1 MEPLAPAHSYDD
13 HQSSRANS
21 ELAEPHRKKKGGK
34 GMNLLYCIPHLYN
47 SGGMERVLTQ
57 KVNWLAA
64 HTDYTITIVTT
75 EPTPT
80 GMSDIYFPLDKRV
93 KVVAL
98 NVDFNADYHKCLFPK
113 WLGHTR
119 RMRLYRQKLTDYIL
133 REKINL
139 CISLCGKEIAFLN
152 QLPCR
157 TIAESHFA
165 KEQRTQL
172 LMANHSG
179 WFWALLGR
187 VRTWQLVQSVKPL
200 ERLVVLTDAD
210 KAAWEKAGCTNVTV
224 IPNPC
229 MLDNCQLSTIHSQ
242 FPKTVLAVGRLHEQ
256 KGFDLL
262 LQAWKPIEKTYSD
275 WSLRIVGEGPKR
287 AELEAQIEL
296 QGLKRVVLAGATNN
310 VLDEYEAASIFV
322 LSSRYEGLP
331 LALIE
336 AMWCG
341 LPCIAFDC
349 PQGPAELLAEDRGW
363 LVPNGDIAEL
373 TAQIANALSHP
384 EEALKCAQKAQS
396 FAQTTYSEAAIMP
409 QWVQLIE
416 SRK

>member
-1 MEPLAPAHSYDD
+1 
-13 HQSSRANS
+13 
-21 ELAEPHRKKKGGK
+21 
-34 GMNLLYCIPHLYN
+34 MNLLYCIPHLYN

-64 HTDYTITIVTT
+64 HTDYTITIVST

-80 GMSDIYFPLDKRV
+80 GTPKCYFPLSE
-93 KVVAL
+93 KVQVVEL
-98 NVDFNADYHKCLFPK
+98 NIDFNADYTKPLLPK
-113 WLGHTR
+113 YCAHMR
-119 RMRLYRQKLTDYIL
+119 RMRAYKRALTEYIVQHGI
-133 REKINL
+133 EL
-139 CISLCGKEIAFLN
+139 CISLGGKEIAFLRH
-152 QLPCR
+152 LPCR
-157 TIAESHFA
+157 TIAEMHFA
-165 KEQRTQL
+165 MDQRRQL
-172 LMANHSG
+172 IEANHKSL
-179 WFWALLGR
+179 FWSLVGE
-187 VRTWQLVQSVKPL
+187 VRTRQLVQAVKPL

-229 MLDNCQLSTIHSQ
+229 AINSRKSKVESRKT
-242 FPKTVLAVGRLHEQ
+242 KTVLAVGRLHEQ

-287 AELEAQIEL
+287 AELEAQIES
-296 QGLKRVVLAGATNN
+296 QSLKRVVLAGATNN

-349 PQGPAELLAEDRGW
+349 PQGPAELLADDRGW

-373 TAQIANALSHP
+373 TAQIAYALSHP
-384 EEALKCAQKAQS
+384 EEALKRAQKAQS

-416 SRK
+416 SCK

>member
-1 MEPLAPAHSYDD
+1 
-13 HQSSRANS
+13 
-21 ELAEPHRKKKGGK
+21 
-34 GMNLLYCIPHLYN
+34 MNLLYCIPHLYN

-64 HTDYTITIVTT
+64 HTQHEITILTT
-75 EPTPT
+75 EPVPT
-80 GMSDIYFPLDKRV
+80 GTPKCYFPLSE
-93 KVVAL
+93 KVQVVEL
-98 NVDFNADYHKCLFPK
+98 NIDFNADYTKPLLPK
-113 WLGHTR
+113 YCAHMR
-119 RMRLYRQKLTDYIL
+119 RMRAYKRALTEYIVQHGI
-133 REKINL
+133 EL
-139 CISLCGKEIAFLN
+139 CISLGGKEIAFLRH
-152 QLPCR
+152 LPCR
-157 TIAESHFA
+157 TIAEMHFA
-165 KEQRTQL
+165 MDQRRQL
-172 LMANHSG
+172 IEANHKSL
-179 WFWALLGR
+179 FWSLVGE
-187 VRTWQLVQSVKPL
+187 VRTRQLVQAVKPL

-210 KAAWEKAGCTNVTV
+210 KTDWQRSGCTNVMC

-229 MLDNCQLSTIHSQ
+229 SLDGQKVSIKSAKSKTI
-242 FPKTVLAVGRLHEQ
+242 LAVGRLHEQ

-287 AELEAQIEL
+287 AELEAQIES

-336 AMWCG
+336 AMWFG

-373 TAQIANALSHP
+373 TAQIAYALSHP

-416 SRK
+416 SCK

>member
-1 MEPLAPAHSYDD
+1 
-13 HQSSRANS
+13 
-21 ELAEPHRKKKGGK
+21 
-34 GMNLLYCIPHLYN
+34 
-47 SGGMERVLTQ
+47 MERVLTQ

-80 GMSDIYFPLDKRV
+80 GTPKCYFPLSE
-93 KVVAL
+93 KVQVVEL
-98 NVDFNADYHKCLFPK
+98 NIDFNADYTKPLLPK
-113 WLGHTR
+113 YCAHMR
-119 RMRLYRQKLTDYIL
+119 RMRAYKRALTEYIVQHGI
-133 REKINL
+133 EL
-139 CISLCGKEIAFLN
+139 CISLGGKEIAFLRH
-152 QLPCR
+152 LPCR
-157 TIAESHFA
+157 TIAEMHFA
-165 KEQRTQL
+165 MDQRRQL
-172 LMANHSG
+172 IEANHKSL
-179 WFWALLGR
+179 FWSLVGE
-187 VRTWQLVQSVKPL
+187 VRTRQLVQAVKPL

-287 AELEAQIEL
+287 AELEAQIES

-336 AMWCG
+336 AMWSG

-363 LVPNGDIAEL
+363 LVPDGDIAEL
-373 TAQIANALSHP
+373 TAQIAYALSHP
-384 EEALKCAQKAQS
+384 EEALKRAQKAQI

-416 SRK
+416 SCK

>member
-1 MEPLAPAHSYDD
+1 
-13 HQSSRANS
+13 
-21 ELAEPHRKKKGGK
+21 
-34 GMNLLYCIPHLYN
+34 MNLLYCIPHLYN

-133 REKINL
+133 REKIDL

-187 VRTWQLVQSVKPL
+187 VRTWQLVQAVKPL
-200 ERLVVLTDAD
+200 ERLVVLTEAD

-229 MLDNCQLSTIHSQ
+229 AINSRKSKVESRKT
-242 FPKTVLAVGRLHEQ
+242 KTVLAVGRLHEQ

-287 AELEAQIEL
+287 AELEAQIES

-336 AMWCG
+336 AMWSG

-349 PQGPAELLAEDRGW
+349 PQGPAELLAENRGW

-373 TAQIANALSHP
+373 TAQIAYALSHP

-416 SRK
+416 SCK

>member
-1 MEPLAPAHSYDD
+1 
-13 HQSSRANS
+13 
-21 ELAEPHRKKKGGK
+21 
-34 GMNLLYCIPHLYN
+34 MNLLYCIPHLYN

-75 EPTPT
+75 EPVPT

-98 NVDFNADYHKCLFPK
+98 NVDFNADYTKPLLPK
-113 WLGHTR
+113 YCAHMR
-119 RMRLYRQKLTDYIL
+119 RMRAYKRALTEYIVQHGI
-133 REKINL
+133 EL
-139 CISLCGKEIAFLN
+139 CISLGGKEIAFLRH
-152 QLPCR
+152 LPCR
-157 TIAESHFA
+157 TIAEMHFA
-165 KEQRTQL
+165 MDQRRQL
-172 LMANHSG
+172 IEANHKSL
-179 WFWALLGR
+179 FWSLVGE
-187 VRTWQLVQSVKPL
+187 VRTRQLVQAVKPL

-229 MLDNCQLSTIHSQ
+229 SLDGQKVSIKSAKSKTI
-242 FPKTVLAVGRLHEQ
+242 LAVGRLHEQ

-287 AELEAQIEL
+287 AELEAQIES
-296 QGLKRVVLAGATNN
+296 QGLKRVVLVGATNN

-336 AMWCG
+336 AMWSG

-373 TAQIANALSHP
+373 TAQIAYALSHP
-384 EEALKCAQKAQS
+384 EEALKRAQKAQS

-416 SRK
+416 SCK

>member
-1 MEPLAPAHSYDD
+1 
-13 HQSSRANS
+13 
-21 ELAEPHRKKKGGK
+21 
-34 GMNLLYCIPHLYN
+34 MNLLYCIPHLYN

-75 EPTPT
+75 EPVPT

-98 NVDFNADYHKCLFPK
+98 NVDFNADYTKPLLPK
-113 WLGHTR
+113 YCAHMR
-119 RMRLYRQKLTDYIL
+119 RMRAYKRALTEYIVQHGI
-133 REKINL
+133 EL
-139 CISLCGKEIAFLN
+139 CISLGGKEIAFLRH
-152 QLPCR
+152 LPCR
-157 TIAESHFA
+157 TIAEMHFA
-165 KEQRTQL
+165 MDQRRQL
-172 LMANHSG
+172 IEANHKSL
-179 WFWALLGR
+179 FWSLVGE
-187 VRTWQLVQSVKPL
+187 VRTRQLVQAVKPL

-229 MLDNCQLSTIHSQ
+229 AINSRKSKVESRKT
-242 FPKTVLAVGRLHEQ
+242 KTVLAVGRLHEQ

-287 AELEAQIEL
+287 AELEAQIES
-296 QGLKRVVLAGATNN
+296 QSLKRVVLAGATNN

-349 PQGPAELLAEDRGW
+349 PQGPAELLAENRGW

-373 TAQIANALSHP
+373 TAQIAYALSHP
-384 EEALKCAQKAQS
+384 EEALKRAQKAQS

-416 SRK
+416 SCK

>member
-1 MEPLAPAHSYDD
+1 
-13 HQSSRANS
+13 
-21 ELAEPHRKKKGGK
+21 
-34 GMNLLYCIPHLYN
+34 MNLLYCIPHLYN

-200 ERLVVLTDAD
+200 ERLVVLTEAD

-287 AELEAQIEL
+287 AELEAQIES

-363 LVPNGDIAEL
+363 LVPDGDIAEL
-373 TAQIANALSHP
+373 TAQIAYALSHP

-416 SRK
+416 SCK

>member
-1 MEPLAPAHSYDD
+1 
-13 HQSSRANS
+13 
-21 ELAEPHRKKKGGK
+21 
-34 GMNLLYCIPHLYN
+34 MNLLYCIPHLYN

-80 GMSDIYFPLDKRV
+80 GTPKCYFPLSE
-93 KVVAL
+93 KVQVVEL
-98 NVDFNADYHKCLFPK
+98 NIDFNADYTKPLLPK
-113 WLGHTR
+113 YCAHMR
-119 RMRLYRQKLTDYIL
+119 RMRAYKRALTEYIVQHGI
-133 REKINL
+133 EL
-139 CISLCGKEIAFLN
+139 CISLGGKEIAFLRH
-152 QLPCR
+152 LPCR
-157 TIAESHFA
+157 TIAEMHFA
-165 KEQRTQL
+165 MDQRRQL
-172 LMANHSG
+172 IEANHKSL
-179 WFWALLGR
+179 FWSLVGE
-187 VRTWQLVQSVKPL
+187 VRTRQLVQAVKPL
-200 ERLVVLTDAD
+200 ERLVVLTEAD

-229 MLDNCQLSTIHSQ
+229 SLDGQKVSIKSAKSKTI
-242 FPKTVLAVGRLHEQ
+242 LAVGRLHEQ

-287 AELEAQIEL
+287 AELEAQIES

-322 LSSRYEGLP
+322 LSSRYEGFSLV
-331 LALIE
+331 LAE

-341 LPCIAFDC
+341 TPCVSFDC
-349 PQGPAELLAEDRGW
+349 PHGPAELLADDRGW

-373 TAQIANALSHP
+373 TAQIAYALSHP

-416 SRK
+416 SCK

>member
-1 MEPLAPAHSYDD
+1 
-13 HQSSRANS
+13 
-21 ELAEPHRKKKGGK
+21 
-34 GMNLLYCIPHLYN
+34 MNLLYCIPHLYN

-200 ERLVVLTDAD
+200 ERLVVLTEAD

-287 AELEAQIEL
+287 AELEAQIES
-296 QGLKRVVLAGATNN
+296 QGLKRVVLVGATNN

-336 AMWCG
+336 AMWSG

-373 TAQIANALSHP
+373 TAQIAYALSHP

-396 FAQTTYSEAAIMP
+396 FVQTTYSEAAIMP

-416 SRK
+416 SCK

>member
-1 MEPLAPAHSYDD
+1 
-13 HQSSRANS
+13 
-21 ELAEPHRKKKGGK
+21 
-34 GMNLLYCIPHLYN
+34 MNLLYCIPHLYN

-80 GMSDIYFPLDKRV
+80 GTPKCYFPLSE
-93 KVVAL
+93 KVQVVEL
-98 NVDFNADYHKCLFPK
+98 NIDFNADYTKPLLPK
-113 WLGHTR
+113 YCAHMR
-119 RMRLYRQKLTDYIL
+119 RMRAYKRALTEYIVQHGI
-133 REKINL
+133 EL
-139 CISLCGKEIAFLN
+139 CISLGGKEIAFLRH
-152 QLPCR
+152 LPCR
-157 TIAESHFA
+157 TIAEMHFA
-165 KEQRTQL
+165 MDQRRQL
-172 LMANHSG
+172 IEANHKSL
-179 WFWALLGR
+179 FWSLVGE
-187 VRTWQLVQSVKPL
+187 VRTRQLVQAVKPL

-229 MLDNCQLSTIHSQ
+229 SLDGQKVSIKSAKSKTI
-242 FPKTVLAVGRLHEQ
+242 LAVGRLHEQ

-287 AELEAQIEL
+287 AELEAQIES

-349 PQGPAELLAEDRGW
+349 PQGPAELLAEDRVW

-373 TAQIANALSHP
+373 TAQIAYALSHP
-384 EEALKCAQKAQS
+384 EEALKRAQKAQS

-416 SRK
+416 SCK

>member
-1 MEPLAPAHSYDD
+1 
-13 HQSSRANS
+13 
-21 ELAEPHRKKKGGK
+21 
-34 GMNLLYCIPHLYN
+34 MNLLYCIPHLYN

-80 GMSDIYFPLDKRV
+80 GTPKCYFPLSE
-93 KVVAL
+93 KVQVVEL
-98 NVDFNADYHKCLFPK
+98 NIDFNADYTKPLLPK
-113 WLGHTR
+113 YCAHMR
-119 RMRLYRQKLTDYIL
+119 RMRAYKRALTEYIVQHGI
-133 REKINL
+133 EL
-139 CISLCGKEIAFLN
+139 CISLGGKEIAFLRH
-152 QLPCR
+152 LPCR
-157 TIAESHFA
+157 TIAEMHFA
-165 KEQRTQL
+165 MDQRRQL
-172 LMANHSG
+172 IEANHKSL
-179 WFWALLGR
+179 FWSLVGE
-187 VRTWQLVQSVKPL
+187 VRTRQLVQAVKPL

-210 KAAWEKAGCTNVTV
+210 KTDWQRSGCTNVMC

-229 MLDNCQLSTIHSQ
+229 SLDGQKVSIKSAKSKTI
-242 FPKTVLAVGRLHEQ
+242 LAVGRLHEQ

-287 AELEAQIEL
+287 AELEAQIES

-373 TAQIANALSHP
+373 TAQIAYALSHP

-416 SRK
+416 SCK

>member
-1 MEPLAPAHSYDD
+1 M
-13 HQSSRANS
+13 RI
-21 ELAEPHRKKKGGK
+21 
-34 GMNLLYCIPHLYN
+34 LYCIPHLYN

-133 REKINL
+133 REKIDL

-187 VRTWQLVQSVKPL
+187 VRTWQLVQAVKPL

-229 MLDNCQLSTIHSQ
+229 ILDNCQLSTIHSQ

-287 AELEAQIEL
+287 AELEAQIES

-322 LSSRYEGLP
+322 LSSLYEGLP

-336 AMWCG
+336 AMWSG

-373 TAQIANALSHP
+373 TAQIAYALSHP
-384 EEALKCAQKAQS
+384 EEALKCAQKAQI

-416 SRK
+416 SCK

>member
-1 MEPLAPAHSYDD
+1 
-13 HQSSRANS
+13 
-21 ELAEPHRKKKGGK
+21 
-34 GMNLLYCIPHLYN
+34 MNLLYCIPHLYN

-98 NVDFNADYHKCLFPK
+98 NVDFNADYTKPLLPK
-113 WLGHTR
+113 YCAH
-119 RMRLYRQKLTDYIL
+119 MRHMRAYKRALTEYIVQHGI
-133 REKINL
+133 EL
-139 CISLCGKEIAFLN
+139 CISLGGKEIAFLRH
-152 QLPCR
+152 LPCR
-157 TIAESHFA
+157 TIAEMHFA
-165 KEQRTQL
+165 MDQRRQL
-172 LMANHSG
+172 IEANHKSL
-179 WFWALLGR
+179 FWSLVGE
-187 VRTWQLVQSVKPL
+187 VRTRQLVQAVKPL

-229 MLDNCQLSTIHSQ
+229 SLDGQKVSIKSAKSKTI
-242 FPKTVLAVGRLHEQ
+242 LAVGRLHEQ

-287 AELEAQIEL
+287 AELEAQIES
-296 QGLKRVVLAGATNN
+296 QGLKRVVLVGATNN

-336 AMWCG
+336 AMWFG

-373 TAQIANALSHP
+373 TAQIAYALSHP
-384 EEALKCAQKAQS
+384 EEALKRAQKAQS

-416 SRK
+416 SCK

>member
-1 MEPLAPAHSYDD
+1 
-13 HQSSRANS
+13 
-21 ELAEPHRKKKGGK
+21 
-34 GMNLLYCIPHLYN
+34 MNLLYCIPHLYN

-80 GMSDIYFPLDKRV
+80 GTPKCYFPLSE
-93 KVVAL
+93 KVQVVEL
-98 NVDFNADYHKCLFPK
+98 NIDFNADYTKPLLPK
-113 WLGHTR
+113 YCAHMR
-119 RMRLYRQKLTDYIL
+119 RMRAYKRALTEYIVQHGI
-133 REKINL
+133 EL
-139 CISLCGKEIAFLN
+139 CISLGGKEIAFLRH
-152 QLPCR
+152 LPCR
-157 TIAESHFA
+157 TIAEMHFA
-165 KEQRTQL
+165 MDQRRQL
-172 LMANHSG
+172 IEANHKSL
-179 WFWALLGR
+179 FWSLVGE
-187 VRTWQLVQSVKPL
+187 VRTRQLVQAVKPL
-200 ERLVVLTDAD
+200 ERLVVLTEAD

-229 MLDNCQLSTIHSQ
+229 SLDGQKVSIKSAKSKTI
-242 FPKTVLAVGRLHEQ
+242 LAVGRLHEQ

-287 AELEAQIEL
+287 AELEAQIES

-336 AMWCG
+336 AMWSG

-373 TAQIANALSHP
+373 TAQIAYALSHP
-384 EEALKCAQKAQS
+384 EEALKCAQKAQI

-416 SRK
+416 SCK

>member
-1 MEPLAPAHSYDD
+1 
-13 HQSSRANS
+13 
-21 ELAEPHRKKKGGK
+21 
-34 GMNLLYCIPHLYN
+34 MNLLYCIPHLYN

-80 GMSDIYFPLDKRV
+80 GTPKCYFPLSE
-93 KVVAL
+93 KVQVVEL
-98 NVDFNADYHKCLFPK
+98 NIDFNADYTKPLLPK
-113 WLGHTR
+113 YCAHMR
-119 RMRLYRQKLTDYIL
+119 RMRAYKRALTEYIVQHGI
-133 REKINL
+133 EL
-139 CISLCGKEIAFLN
+139 CISLGGKEIAFLRH
-152 QLPCR
+152 LPCR
-157 TIAESHFA
+157 TIAEMHFA
-165 KEQRTQL
+165 MDQRRQL
-172 LMANHSG
+172 IEANHKSL
-179 WFWALLGR
+179 FWSLVGE
-187 VRTWQLVQSVKPL
+187 VRTRQLVQAVKPL

-287 AELEAQIEL
+287 AELEAQIES
-296 QGLKRVVLAGATNN
+296 QSLKRVVLAGATNN

-322 LSSRYEGLP
+322 LSSRYEGFSLV
-331 LALIE
+331 LAE

-341 LPCIAFDC
+341 TPCVSFDC
-349 PQGPAELLAEDRGW
+349 PHGPAELLADDRGW

-373 TAQIANALSHP
+373 TAQIAYALSHP
-384 EEALKCAQKAQS
+384 EEALKRAQKAQS

-416 SRK
+416 SCK

>member
-1 MEPLAPAHSYDD
+1 
-13 HQSSRANS
+13 
-21 ELAEPHRKKKGGK
+21 
-34 GMNLLYCIPHLYN
+34 MNLLYCIPHLYN

-80 GMSDIYFPLDKRV
+80 GTPKCYFPLSE
-93 KVVAL
+93 KVQVVEL
-98 NVDFNADYHKCLFPK
+98 NIDFNADYTKPLLPK
-113 WLGHTR
+113 YCAHMR
-119 RMRLYRQKLTDYIL
+119 RMRAYKRALTEYIVQHGI
-133 REKINL
+133 EL
-139 CISLCGKEIAFLN
+139 CISLGGKEIAFLRH
-152 QLPCR
+152 LPCR
-157 TIAESHFA
+157 TIAEMHFA
-165 KEQRTQL
+165 MDQRRQL
-172 LMANHSG
+172 IEANHKSL
-179 WFWALLGR
+179 FWSLVGE
-187 VRTWQLVQSVKPL
+187 VRTRQLVQAVKPL
-200 ERLVVLTDAD
+200 ERLVVLTEAD

-229 MLDNCQLSTIHSQ
+229 SLDGQKVSIKSAKSKTI
-242 FPKTVLAVGRLHEQ
+242 LAVGRLHEQ
-256 KGFDLL
+256 KGFDFL

-275 WSLRIVGEGPKR
+275 WSLRIVGDGPKR
-287 AELEAQIEL
+287 AELEAQIES
-296 QGLKRVVLAGATNN
+296 QSLKRVVLAGATNN

-336 AMWCG
+336 AMWSG

-349 PQGPAELLAEDRGW
+349 PQGPAELLAENRGW

-373 TAQIANALSHP
+373 TAQIAYALSHP

-416 SRK
+416 SCK

>member
-1 MEPLAPAHSYDD
+1 
-13 HQSSRANS
+13 
-21 ELAEPHRKKKGGK
+21 
-34 GMNLLYCIPHLYN
+34 MNLLYCIPHLYN

-64 HTDYTITIVTT
+64 HTDYTITIITT

-133 REKINL
+133 REKIDL

-210 KAAWEKAGCTNVTV
+210 KTDWQRSGCTNVMC

-229 MLDNCQLSTIHSQ
+229 SLFCQKVSIKSAKSKTI
-242 FPKTVLAVGRLHEQ
+242 LAVGRLHEQ

-287 AELEAQIEL
+287 AELEAQIES

-336 AMWCG
+336 AMWSG

-373 TAQIANALSHP
+373 TAQIAYALSHP

-416 SRK
+416 SCK

>member
-1 MEPLAPAHSYDD
+1 
-13 HQSSRANS
+13 
-21 ELAEPHRKKKGGK
+21 
-34 GMNLLYCIPHLYN
+34 MNLLYCIPHLYN

-80 GMSDIYFPLDKRV
+80 GTPKCYFPLSE
-93 KVVAL
+93 KVQVVEL
-98 NVDFNADYHKCLFPK
+98 NIDFNADYTKPLLPK
-113 WLGHTR
+113 YCAHMR
-119 RMRLYRQKLTDYIL
+119 RMRAYKRALTEYIVQHGI
-133 REKINL
+133 EL
-139 CISLCGKEIAFLN
+139 CISLGGKEIAFLRH
-152 QLPCR
+152 LPCR
-157 TIAESHFA
+157 TIAEMHFA
-165 KEQRTQL
+165 MDQRRQL
-172 LMANHSG
+172 IEANHKSL
-179 WFWALLGR
+179 FWSLVGE
-187 VRTWQLVQSVKPL
+187 VRTRQLVQSVKPL

-229 MLDNCQLSTIHSQ
+229 AINSRKSKVESRKT
-242 FPKTVLAVGRLHEQ
+242 KTVLAVGRLHEQ

-287 AELEAQIEL
+287 AELEAQIES

-373 TAQIANALSHP
+373 TAQIAYALSHP
-384 EEALKCAQKAQS
+384 EEALKRAQKAQS

-416 SRK
+416 SCK

>member
-1 MEPLAPAHSYDD
+1 
-13 HQSSRANS
+13 
-21 ELAEPHRKKKGGK
+21 
-34 GMNLLYCIPHLYN
+34 MNLLYCIPHLYN

-80 GMSDIYFPLDKRV
+80 GTPKCYFPLSE
-93 KVVAL
+93 KVQVVEL
-98 NVDFNADYHKCLFPK
+98 NIDFNADYTKPLLPK
-113 WLGHTR
+113 YCAH
-119 RMRLYRQKLTDYIL
+119 MRHMRAYKRALTEYIVQHGI
-133 REKINL
+133 EL
-139 CISLCGKEIAFLN
+139 CISLGGKEIAFLRH
-152 QLPCR
+152 LPCR
-157 TIAESHFA
+157 TIAEMHFA
-165 KEQRTQL
+165 MDQRRQL
-172 LMANHSG
+172 IEANHKSL
-179 WFWALLGR
+179 FWSLVGE
-187 VRTWQLVQSVKPL
+187 VRTRQLVQAVKPL

-210 KAAWEKAGCTNVTV
+210 KTDWQRSGCTNVMC

-229 MLDNCQLSTIHSQ
+229 SLDGQKVSIKSAKSKTI
-242 FPKTVLAVGRLHEQ
+242 LAVGRLHEQ

-287 AELEAQIEL
+287 AELEAQIES

-336 AMWCG
+336 AMWSG

-373 TAQIANALSHP
+373 TAQIAYALSHP

-396 FAQTTYSEAAIMP
+396 FVQTTYSEAAIMP

-416 SRK
+416 SCK

>member
-1 MEPLAPAHSYDD
+1 
-13 HQSSRANS
+13 
-21 ELAEPHRKKKGGK
+21 
-34 GMNLLYCIPHLYN
+34 MNLLYCIPHLYN

-80 GMSDIYFPLDKRV
+80 GTPKCYFPLSE
-93 KVVAL
+93 KVQVVEL
-98 NVDFNADYHKCLFPK
+98 NIDFNADYTKPLLPK
-113 WLGHTR
+113 YCAHMR
-119 RMRLYRQKLTDYIL
+119 RMRAYKRALTEYIVQHGI
-133 REKINL
+133 EL
-139 CISLCGKEIAFLN
+139 CISLGGKEIAFLRH
-152 QLPCR
+152 LPCR
-157 TIAESHFA
+157 TIAEMHFA
-165 KEQRTQL
+165 MDQRRQL
-172 LMANHSG
+172 IEANHKSL
-179 WFWALLGR
+179 FWSLVGE
-187 VRTWQLVQSVKPL
+187 VRTRQLVQAVKPL

-229 MLDNCQLSTIHSQ
+229 SLDGQKVSIKSAKSKTI
-242 FPKTVLAVGRLHEQ
+242 LAVGRLHEQ

-287 AELEAQIEL
+287 AELEAQIES
-296 QGLKRVVLAGATNN
+296 QSLKRVVLAGATNN

-349 PQGPAELLAEDRGW
+349 PQGPAELLAENRGW

-373 TAQIANALSHP
+373 TAQIAYALSHP
-384 EEALKCAQKAQS
+384 EEALKCAQKAQI

-416 SRK
+416 SCK